1 MIAPRNNTVGG
12 PSRGRSRGRH
22 RSVTWAYREWMKTKS
37 PRDELARRLAER
49 DELVVEVLELEG
61 RLERAKR
68 RLDEVSAEIDSS
80 GHIE

>member
-1 MIAPRNNTVGG
+1 MRRAAQQH
-12 PSRGRSRGRH
+12 RGRAATGRSWSRH

>member
-1 MIAPRNNTVGG
+1 M
-12 PSRGRSRGRH
+12 
-22 RSVTWAYREWMKTKS
+22 TWAYREWMKTKS

-68 RLDEVSAEIDSS
+68 RLDEVSAEIGSS